1 MSVLTKQKKV
11 LREVHQHIAYLRE
24 CDLESARGV
33 ADAGNMSKHEAHRIG
48 SAYCLTSEQIKGIE
62 ESFNTLLRVLTSVK

>member
-24 CDLESARGV
+24 CDLESERGI
-33 ADAGNMSKHEAHRIG
+33 ADASKMSKHEAHRIG
-48 SAYCLTSEQIKGIE
+48 SAYCLTPEQIKGIE
-62 ESFNTLLRVLTSVK
+62 ESFNTLLHTLASVK

>member
-24 CDLESARGV
+24 CDLESEQGIIEANV
-33 ADAGNMSKHEAHRIG
+33 MSKHEAHRIG
-48 SAYCLTSEQIKGIE
+48 SAYCLSPEQIKGIE
-62 ESFNTLLRVLTSVK
+62 EAFNTLLHTLASIK